1 MTDTPIDEMM
11 HIMTVPTPTT
21 ADDFDLP
28 ATRGF
33 VRMELAHLRTLM
45 IAGFASLRNELRT
58 ESKADQA
65 VLRAELRADHDSLRA
80 ELKADMNA
88 LRAELKADM
97 TVLRDE
103 LKAEIRAVDH
113 RLTDVDRRLSA
124 QLVDLTVS
132 MERSHRS
139 LLRWFISAQI
149 ATITVVAILVNSL
162 RV

>member
-1 MTDTPIDEMM
+1 
-11 HIMTVPTPTT
+11 MTVPTPTT

-149 ATITVVAILVNSL
+149 ATITVITVLVNSL

>member
-1 MTDTPIDEMM
+1 
-11 HIMTVPTPTT
+11 
-21 ADDFDLP
+21 
-28 ATRGF
+28 
-33 VRMELAHLRTLM
+33 
-45 IAGFASLRNELRT
+45 
-58 ESKADQA
+58 
-65 VLRAELRADHDSLRA
+65 
-80 ELKADMNA
+80 
-88 LRAELKADM
+88 AELKADM